1 MASRILG
8 KGDILSLIEKAQQ
21 QFDEKKAEELEQ
33 KIRKNTFTLEDYL
46 EQFSQIKN
54 MGSLEQLMGMLPGMK
69 PGAMKDVKID
79 EKQIDRMEA
88 IIKSMTPKER
98 NKPEI
103 INASRKKRIAAGSG
117 TRVEEVNR
125 LLKQFEQTQKMMKQ
139 FANMK
144 GGRGKMRFPF

>member
-1 MASRILG
+1 MLVRAADGIQNVHMA
-8 KGDILSLIEKAQQ
+8 EK
-21 QFDEKKAEELEQ
+21 LV
-33 KIRKNTFTLEDYL
+33 KNTFTLQDYL
-46 EQFSQIKN
+46 DQMEQMSK
-54 MGSLEQLMGMLPGMK
+54 MGGMEEILNSLPMNPKMK
-69 PGAMKDVKID
+69 GSVNID
-79 EKQIDRMEA
+79 EKNMLRTKA
-88 IIKSMTPKER
+88 IIQSMTPKER
-98 NKPEI
+98 NNPKI